1 MAFQSYQM
9 INHINIE
16 YICTNIIRKIN
27 FEKMKTFFVSLLI
40 LQMHIDEVHN
50 IEQFDQLVEVL
61 HDMQV
66 MNMLQMLIDF
76 FHPILNN

>member
-1 MAFQSYQM
+1 
-9 INHINIE
+9 
-16 YICTNIIRKIN
+16 
-27 FEKMKTFFVSLLI
+27 MKTFFVSLLI

>member
-1 MAFQSYQM
+1 
-9 INHINIE
+9 
-16 YICTNIIRKIN
+16 
-27 FEKMKTFFVSLLI
+27 
-40 LQMHIDEVHN
+40 MHIDEVHN

>member
-1 MAFQSYQM
+1 M

-16 YICTNIIRKIN
+16 YICTNIIRKTN

-40 LQMHIDEVHN
+40 IQMHIDEVHN